1 MPRELVQ
8 LRIIRDNKDLLLIDV
23 VCRWSIWRIASH
35 TIGYP
40 SSLVDPDV
48 VNIHANGEDEMFEIL
63 RLEVR
68 RHPEVKDSVLGR
80 SKNFGKVHP
89 RIAHHRLL

>member
-1 MPRELVQ
+1 MPRGLVQ
-8 LRIIRDNKDLLLIDV
+8 LRIIQDNKDLLPIDIV
-23 VCRWSIWRIASH
+23 RCWSTWRIARD

-40 SSLVDPDV
+40 LSLVDPDV
-48 VNIHANGEDEMFEIL
+48 VNIHANREDEMFEIL

-68 RHPEVKDSVLGR
+68 RQSEVKDDVLGR
-80 SKNFGKVHP
+80 NKNFGKVHT

>member
-1 MPRELVQ
+1 MPRGIVQ
-8 LRIIRDNKDLLLIDV
+8 LRIIHDSKDLLPIDV
-23 VCRWSIWRIASH
+23 VRCWSIWRIARK

-48 VNIHANGEDEMFEIL
+48 VNIHANREDEMFEIL

-68 RHPEVKDSVLGR
+68 RQSKVKDNVLGR
-80 SKNFGKVHP
+80 NKNFGKVHP
-89 RIAHHRLL
+89 RIAYHWLL